1 MKMFVKSVLVFVLFG
16 GMAHVLFVSHQSL
29 IPQHLKEWVA
39 VSLVV
44 LLFFTVV
51 WIRDSENRSDGD

>member
-1 MKMFVKSVLVFVLFG
+1 MKTFVKLVLAFALFG
-16 GMAHVLFVSHQSL
+16 GTAHVLFVSHQSL
-29 IPQHLKEWVA
+29 IPQHFKEWVA